1 LTVSC
6 ETLSDKLTGYLDGEL
21 DPRSIGEVEA
31 HLRQCVPCATRLER
45 ERRLRLAVQS
55 QLKPMEAPEQLRN
68 SVRAAIRA
76 EVKPAPGRRGWI
88 PTWAATAAALVL
100 GLAGGWQLATLR
112 GSRSGGDEL
121 ATEVIAGHVRSLQGQ
136 HLTDI
141 GSSEHHTVKPWFA
154 GKLDFSPPVP
164 DFSARGFP
172 LAGGRLEY
180 LDQRQVAALVY
191 RRRQHVINLFVWPS
205 GESNAGPS
213 TISRRGYQMVHGAAG
228 GMIYWAISDLNAAE
242 LTQFAQMTADE
253 LNGKSAKP

>member
-1 LTVSC
+1 VSC
-6 ETLSDKLTGYLDGEL
+6 EPLSDKLTGYLDGEL
-21 DPRSIGEVEA
+21 DPRSSGEVEA
-31 HLRQCVPCATRLER
+31 HLRTCVPCATRLER

-55 QLKPMEAPEQLRN
+55 QLKPMEAPDQLRK

-76 EVKPAPGRRGWI
+76 EVKPAPGRRVWI

-112 GSRSGGDEL
+112 GLRSVGSEL

-164 DFSARGFP
+164 DFSTQGFP
-172 LAGGRLEY
+172 LAGGRLDY
-180 LDQRQVAALVY
+180 LGERQVAALVY
-191 RRRQHVINLFVWPS
+191 RRRQHVINLFVWPGGDS
-205 GESNAGPS
+205 AAASS
-213 TISRRGYQMVHGAAG
+213 TISRRGYQIVHGAAG
-228 GMIYWAISDLNAAE
+228 GMAYWAVSDLNATE
-242 LTQFAQMTADE
+242 LAQFAQLTAAE
-253 LNGKSAKP
+253 LSGKPSGP